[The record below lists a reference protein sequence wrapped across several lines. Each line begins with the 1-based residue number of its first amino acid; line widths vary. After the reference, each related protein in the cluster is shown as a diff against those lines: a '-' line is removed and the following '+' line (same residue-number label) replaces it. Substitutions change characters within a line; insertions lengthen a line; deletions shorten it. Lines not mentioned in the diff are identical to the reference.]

1 VTVEASEAG
10 CSGLALAHE
19 YVSTPNGPE
28 PNGQPVVIGPID
40 PLL

>member
-1 VTVEASEAG
+1 M
-10 CSGLALAHE
+10 LAHE
-19 YVSTPNGPE
+19 YVPTPDGPE